1 MKRRGNRPGVCL
13 LLNFSWSVAIVV
25 AMACFLSCACRSK
38 VANQASPSQ
47 SAKTPAPATQEFVA
61 KDVLEKTYADLTE
74 AVKARE
80 GYKHYGEFLDRGR
93 YQNSFMRLDMFQYL
107 VFIPSD
113 AALEQ
118 LGNDR
123 FTQLIYPE
131 VATKEHLEFFHR
143 HLAFR
148 SSGAGAAM
156 VYRTMGNKIVKY
168 EANHTSVGI
177 GNIEASLEHDASL
190 GPAIRLLFINQIIQ

>member
-1 MKRRGNRPGVCL
+1 M
-13 LLNFSWSVAIVV
+13 VV

-38 VANQASPSQ
+38 VANQASPSPQ
-47 SAKTPAPATQEFVA
+47 PANTPAPATQEFVA
-61 KDVLEKTYADLTE
+61 KDVLEKTYADLTT
-74 AVKARE
+74 AVKGRE

-123 FTQLIYPE
+123 FTQLIYPD
-131 VATKEHLEFFHR
+131 VASKEHLEFFHR

-148 SSGAGAAM
+148 SSAAGAAM

-177 GNIEASLEHDASL
+177 GNFQASIEHDLSL
-190 GPAIRLLFINQIIQ
+190 APSIRLLFIDQIIQ